1 MNVYGRNRTLIIAVE
16 VVVCIWGLAT
26 AGPLL
31 KFFVQTVI
39 DII

>member
-1 MNVYGRNRTLIIAVE
+1 MKVNGRNKILIIAVE

-31 KFFVQTVI
+31 KFFV
-39 DII
+39 